1 MTAAAATTF
10 EIRSPDRVLAAV
22 TERQQVIARAE
33 ADLFVLA
40 VEWAALHPGDQ
51 VETTTPYEERDLEV
65 AGDGAPTVAE
75 YALVE
80 FAAATGRSTTSG
92 GLYLGDAVEVRHRL
106 PRLWERVLAGQVAV
120 WRARRVAQ
128 LTKSLPAEAAAYVDR
143 HLTPVM
149 GRCSWAQIDRTVE
162 AARARFDPA
171 ETTRRAREAAE
182 ARGVDIRLGEAA
194 ITATATGTGTGT
206 VGMEARLDLADALD
220 LEDAVAQVAQDL
232 LQTHPDL
239 SLNARRAMALGIIAR
254 GEAGGSRRQ
263 VTIYTH
269 HQAQGP
275 DDPLVEVENTR
286 SVVVPEQ
293 VATWCATP
301 GTKVIIKPVIDLA
314 ENLTT
319 DTYRPTP
326 AQYEQ
331 ARLLHPTCVF
341 VGCTRPSR
349 ACDLDH
355 LTPWP
360 LGPTETW
367 NLAPLC
373 RRHHR
378 AKTTGGWTHRRLTQT
393 TFEWTS
399 PHGRTYRVTS
409 DRHTH

>member
-1 MTAAAATTF
+1 M
-10 EIRSPDRVLAAV
+10 
-22 TERQQVIARAE
+22 
-33 ADLFVLA
+33 
-40 VEWAALHPGDQ
+40 VEL

-206 VGMEARLDLADALD
+206 GTVGMEARLDLADALD

-254 GEAGGSRRQ
+254 GEAGG
-263 VTIYTH
+263 
-269 HQAQGP
+269 
-275 DDPLVEVENTR
+275 
-286 SVVVPEQ
+286 
-293 VATWCATP
+293 
-301 GTKVIIKPVIDLA
+301 
-314 ENLTT
+314 
-319 DTYRPTP
+319 
-326 AQYEQ
+326 
-331 ARLLHPTCVF
+331 
-341 VGCTRPSR
+341 
-349 ACDLDH
+349 
-355 LTPWP
+355 
-360 LGPTETW
+360 
-367 NLAPLC
+367 
-373 RRHHR
+373 
-378 AKTTGGWTHRRLTQT
+378 WTHRRLTQT

-409 DRHTH
+409 DRHIR